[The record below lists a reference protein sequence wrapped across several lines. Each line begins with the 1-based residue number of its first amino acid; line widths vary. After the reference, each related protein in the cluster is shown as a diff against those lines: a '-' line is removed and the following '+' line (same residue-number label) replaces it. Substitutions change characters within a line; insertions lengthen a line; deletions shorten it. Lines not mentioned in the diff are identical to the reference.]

1 MMPFPIPEN
10 EAERLNAVEAYQL
23 TGLFSAEEL
32 KDIATI
38 SAAICET
45 PIASV
50 TVIDKEIQHF
60 VAEVGIGVPGIPRQF
75 AFCTFAIAEGSFI
88 EVEDLSKDDRF
99 NQNPLVAGEQS
110 LRFYAGVP
118 LVNSEGYALG
128 SLCVLDKQP
137 RTLTKLQRQSII
149 SLGKQA
155 MLLFE
160 LRMKNIL
167 LKQSEKELHAYA
179 HQMENFAKVA
189 SHDLREPL
197 RTIRN
202 FTGLLQKEYADKLD
216 AKATKYIGFAHN
228 SAEKMS
234 ALVNDLLQ
242 YACLRKEDNK
252 IVEVDLNLVLQEII
266 ILKAGSFDAFE
277 ISLNY
282 MALPVFRGYR
292 IPLTTLF
299 INLITNAIKYRSESQ
314 RLSIAITCE
323 IKEDCYEFC
332 IADNGVGIPAEFLSE
347 VFEPFSRGDGLQNI
361 EGTGL
366 GLAICKNI
374 VLLHGGS
381 IWVKSKVGKGTSF
394 YFTIA
399 I

>member
-1 MMPFPIPEN
+1 MLYPVPEN
-10 EAERLNAVEAYQL
+10 EAERLKALDEYQL
-23 TGLFSAEEL
+23 RGLFSAREL
-32 KDIATI
+32 QDIATI
-38 SAAICET
+38 SATICET
-45 PIASV
+45 LIASI
-50 TVIDKEIQHF
+50 TVMDKETQYTL
-60 VAEVGIGVPGIPRQF
+60 AEIGIAKQEIPREIALC
-75 AFCTFAIAEGSFI
+75 AFVIAEGSFI

-99 NQNPLVAGEQS
+99 KQNPLVAGEKQIK
-110 LRFYAGVP
+110 FYAGVP

-128 SLCVLDKQP
+128 SLCVMDNQP
-137 RTLTKLQRQSII
+137 RTLTNLQRQSII

-155 MLLFE
+155 MLLLE
-160 LRMKNIL
+160 LRMKNRL
-167 LKQSEKELHAYA
+167 LRQSQKELQAYA

-197 RTIRN
+197 RNIRN

-242 YACLRKEDNK
+242 YASLHKDDNK
-252 IVEVDLNLVLQEII
+252 IVDVDLNLVLQEII
-266 ILKAGSFDAFE
+266 ILKAGSFDAYE

-282 MALPVFRGYR
+282 MALPVVRGYK

-299 INLITNAIKYRSESQ
+299 INLISNAIKYRSESQ
-314 RLSIAITCE
+314 RLSIAITCD

-332 IADNGVGIPAEFLSE
+332 VADNGVGIPAEYLGE
-347 VFEPFSRGDGLQNI
+347 VFEPFSRGDGLQNL

-374 VLLHGGS
+374 VLQHGGT
-381 IWVKSKVGKGTSF
+381 IWAQSKVRKGTSF